1 MGVKRTDMT
10 KVDLG
15 SIGLTLFHPI
25 VAGKGQLADREHRD
39 WLEFLIGPG
48 PGLRFEKEVGR
59 LLNDIGHGHVG
70 IRIIKG
76 FTQRP
81 DFLLDQSIVFV
92 GLPLPLGRL
101 NQLIRE

>member
-10 KVDLG
+10 KVDPG
-15 SIGLTLFHPI
+15 SIGLTLLHPV

-48 PGLRFEKEVGR
+48 PGLRFEKEVDR

-76 FTQRP
+76 FTQRT
-81 DFLLDQSIVFV
+81 DFRAFPVDSLCGPSAS
-92 GLPLPLGRL
+92 PRPASSAH
-101 NQLIRE
+101 